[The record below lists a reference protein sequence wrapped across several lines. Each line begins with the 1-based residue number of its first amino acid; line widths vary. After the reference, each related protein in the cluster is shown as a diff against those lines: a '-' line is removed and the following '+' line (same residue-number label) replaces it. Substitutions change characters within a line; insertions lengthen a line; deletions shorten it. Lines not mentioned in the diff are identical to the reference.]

1 MPDKVS
7 PLDKNSWAVV
17 VTYEPDGDKDAE
29 KINYSELLTQ
39 MQKNV
44 ASANEERQKAGHEPV
59 HSIGWAKAPRY
70 DSHTQAI
77 LGEGGE
83 IRFTAGQH
91 AQLQY
96 TNAWPRRNAGAQW
109 RRRNV
114 RITRDRAA
122 HTEDSRS
129 YRLQSG
135 TSIR

>member
-1 MPDKVS
+1 
-7 PLDKNSWAVV
+7 
-17 VTYEPDGDKDAE
+17 
-29 KINYSELLTQ
+29 

-44 ASANEERQKAGHEPV
+44 GSANEERRKAGHEPV

-96 TNAWPRRNAGAQW
+96 TNAWRGGMLVLNG
-109 RRRNV
+109 V
-114 RITRDRAA
+114 AA
-122 HTEDSRS
+122 MSQLPEIEQVTPKILAAI
-129 YRLQSG
+129 RLQSG